1 MDTKQFLLEFK
12 STRDFKAVIPMLV
25 GNSDFRDALFREVA
39 GTEYPFPEYSSWIA
53 IHFFEKH
60 PDLMSHEQCE
70 LMLNVLLKTENHTL
84 QRNLTNALVYQPFDC
99 SENAGLLDKCFEFL
113 LQPEAL
119 PALKHHAFRLIE
131 KHYLPVFPELVR
143 ELKPIFE
150 LMSTHPKKSMQSMA
164 RNFAKNYKKHP
175 YYAD

>member
-12 STRDFKAVIPMLV
+12 SARDFTSAIPILV
-25 GNSDFRDALFREVA
+25 GDEEFRDALFREVA
-39 GTEYPFPEYSSWIA
+39 NTEYPFPEYSSWIA
-53 IHFFEKH
+53 IHFFEKY
-60 PDLMSHEQCE
+60 PQLMSHKQYE
-70 LMLNVLLKTENHTL
+70 LLLNVLLKTENHTV
-84 QRNLTNALVYQPFDC
+84 QRNLTNVLVNHPFDC
-99 SENAGLLDKCFEFL
+99 SENAELLDKCFQFL
-113 LQPEAL
+113 LDSEAL

-131 KHYLPVFPELVR
+131 KHYLPAFPELVR

-164 RNFAKNYKKHP
+164 RNFAKKYMKHP